1 MHIQRA
7 LALSFLTAALLCF
20 AAVPGAAQ
28 PTPGT
33 SAMPGAMAAPPA
45 PPAHDMIHV
54 SACSAA
60 LNLQQSGGYA
70 GYAPGFYGGGR
81 WGDPWGYNYY
91 SPPVTTTNSQ
101 MAVDWMNVTNKV
113 MKDVQFGLIAN
124 GILKAEARDVGT
136 FSPNAE
142 IKHKYGIPAS
152 TFPLGTG
159 LPQCV
164 PLHITFADGT
174 KWRNPK
180 LPPKNQNIYVNP

>member
-1 MHIQRA
+1 MHISRA
-7 LALSFLTAALLCF
+7 LALSFVTASLCL

-28 PTPGT
+28 PTSAPST
-33 SAMPGAMAAPPA
+33 MPAAMPMAPAAPPA
-45 PPAHDMIHV
+45 SSLIHV
-54 SACSAA
+54 SSCTAS
-60 LNLQQSGGYA
+60 LNLSQSGGYA
-70 GYAPGFYGGGR
+70 GYAPGFYGGGY
-81 WGDPWGYNYY
+81 WGDPWGARYY
-91 SPPVTTTNSQ
+91 SPPMTTTSPQ
-101 MAVDWMNVTNKV
+101 MAVDWMNISPKV

-142 IKHKYGIPAS
+142 IKHKYGIPSS

-164 PLHITFADGT
+164 PLHIQFADGT

-180 LPPKNQNIYVNP
+180 LPPKNQSIYLHP